1 MKNKVLKRVIS
12 LLLTALMVVSIIP
25 ISLIEVEAQSLSVQY
40 VTQRLEQLISQYR
53 GTYWSQSG
61 GPSSSWTG
69 SKIYAGSYQCNGF
82 AKMIFNEIF
91 GTGSIGSYNAEG
103 VGGYKKGSYY
113 PTPRYAKEL
122 CRTKDVSVT
131 NLKNLAQK
139 GRPGDFIQYS
149 WYNSSRGTYSQHSVI
164 LHSVTNTG
172 LYVFDC
178 NWDSKCGVQTHL
190 LSFDWLRRNARGF
203 SMYTS
208 TKYEDIAPPKS
219 PIPSIP
225 SFNYIS
231 TNNAAQWSNI
241 TMTWPAVSGAES
253 YTVAVRSN
261 TYNQDINVGGSTSYV
276 FKLAEAQKYD
286 FYVRSNN
293 SSGSSNWSSPVSC
306 TSYKPSTVKF
316 VDCDG
321 TVLSVQMVAY
331 GQNANPPVSPERQ
344 GYSFQGWEGSYYNIT
359 SDININATYRINT
372 YTVKF
377 LDKNGDVIGTPQKV
391 TYGSSAVEP
400 EDKNCPT
407 GYKFVGWDSD
417 LYKNVYTDASD
428 KTIIINGIYEWENYD
443 LPIVCTNQKANRQ
456 SDGYYINFD
465 LVNYDKAIT
474 RGRAIVSLKT
484 ESGKLVEMTESSA
497 FSIAA
502 GKTKSM
508 EVFVPCD
515 VVATKAEIIVVNSY
529 SSGVPVS
536 ESVACG
542 IPGASDWTDWSET
555 EPSNGNGTLE
565 VETKTQYQYR
575 DKELST
581 ASTKTKTGW
590 TFVKRTESVGN
601 WSSWQDSYIQNTE
614 TESIRREVSTRTV
627 QESYQQWGYVY
638 YHFYKPNGGNHG
650 WCPTNH
656 AGGTYHGTYYAWDQF
671 TWYKYSSCGSRD
683 LYQGYACDQCGAS
696 QYWFYNSGDSGYVTR
711 YRNKTQYQ
719 YRDIYYTY
727 HFYRW
732 LDWSDWSDTVY
743 TATDNRE
750 VNTRTLYRYKSA
762 NAGTEDNTGVT
773 KTITGKFSSDIV
785 SNIADKQITL
795 FVYRFDGASDY
806 TNEFVGQ
813 YLGKDVMDEQG
824 NYNFTFRLRQNPTAA
839 TGDYTVA
846 IGIEGTNNIIVIDTI
861 EAPKPV
867 YTVTFHDI
875 NGNVISTQSIEH
887 GEDAT
892 LPTTP
897 EVEGYDFI
905 GWDKSNAN
913 IKEDVEFYPNYEKQ
927 EITIVFVD
935 WSNQLI
941 KVQKYEYGAPIL
953 PPELEKVEGYD
964 FVGWDALLNNEL
976 VATKDMIITAE
987 YEKKSYKI
995 SFCDFD
1001 GEVIKEETVEYGGS
1015 AEAPELE
1022 TEDNIVF
1029 VCWQNAEDY
1038 AVVDSD
1044 AYIYPMYYY
1053 TETAE
1058 VPSVNYENGEYSE
1071 PISLELT
1078 SDDANAV
1085 IYYSINDGEELI
1097 YNGPVTIDR
1106 TCSVTYHAESLAK
1119 NPSEYETRYY
1129 CINSAGTPSKWMI
1142 YEDLPEDVKANH
1154 SDYIFE
1160 EAQGY
1165 RFKDTMSV
1173 ETKTAQSHLLS
1184 GGWKATGKLD
1194 VITSSWQDTKFEPN
1208 NDLIDFAIETQTV
1221 IDTTKTNYQYSHYKY
1236 TDASGKVVLS
1246 PVAVSGFDCTLEK
1259 IVLENKI
1266 TDIEFME
1273 DGTTMMFNYNGQQWF
1288 NQTKVNGTKTQY
1300 RTKYTSVEYYKWTD
1314 WEITAPGSGESREHE
1329 SEKVYRYA
1337 NKNHHIVTVVDEN
1350 ANVSYLLVEDGK
1362 NIDFSMFA
1370 DVEGYDF
1377 FGLFTDAD
1385 FKNQWTQEKTVRES
1399 CTLYSRY
1406 SPKSYTVVF
1415 QMQDGT
1421 EIDTQTVKY
1430 SESAV
1435 PPEAYKIKGHVFVG
1449 WDTDEYNC
1457 VTKDL
1462 VVSAKYVS
1470 EKEYARV
1477 EILGNETKPA
1487 YVGSMIQLVANITPA
1502 ELSDSALTWSSSDD
1516 SVATVDENGMV
1527 KCISA
1532 GVATITVKVN
1542 STNETDSCKII
1553 VNVDNTVNLVL
1564 GPQSYLVVDS
1574 LGYIRGLKAATNTVE
1589 EVKSHFTNYTLEFY
1603 NFEGK
1608 LLNDYEKVGTGT
1620 VVKLVEGENVV
1631 DEQTFIM
1638 TGDVTGDGWYDGQDA
1653 TIVACIAAG
1662 MLTVND
1668 VGEAAYIA
1676 ADCNY
1681 DGVIEQKDV
1690 ELLNKAGALISNVDQ
1705 NQPVED
1711 LEEDEDFV
1719 TYASLIDQTADIE
1732 IEIDDSD
1739 NIPAE
1744 PDEEI
1749 NTDPENGEN
1758 TDEDSTQQDAKV
1770 DIWKMILN
1778 FIKSVFEMLLAH
1790 IPSPLK

>member
-12 LLLTALMVVSIIP
+12 LLLTALIVVSIIP
-25 ISLIEVEAQSLSVQY
+25 VSLFTASAASYIFPVASNGGSYVSSRYGPRNGGYHLGVDIASYGRLNLNIVSVASGTVIGVANSCSCNYGTTRKCAHYNQY
-40 VTQRLEQLISQYR
+40 GNMVKIRNDDGTYAVYGHLLINSITVSYGQRVVAGQKLGLMGSSGYSSGTHLHFELRTNASIRNTNTCKNVNPDVMNYSYISQ
-53 GTYWSQSG
+53 
-61 GPSSSWTG
+61 P
-69 SKIYAGSYQCNGF
+69 
-82 AKMIFNEIF
+82 
-91 GTGSIGSYNAEG
+91 
-103 VGGYKKGSYY
+103 V
-113 PTPRYAKEL
+113 
-122 CRTKDVSVT
+122 
-131 NLKNLAQK
+131 
-139 GRPGDFIQYS
+139 
-149 WYNSSRGTYSQHSVI
+149 
-164 LHSVTNTG
+164 
-172 LYVFDC
+172 
-178 NWDSKCGVQTHL
+178 
-190 LSFDWLRRNARGF
+190 
-203 SMYTS
+203 
-208 TKYEDIAPPKS
+208 DIAPPKP

-225 SFNYIS
+225 LFNYIS
-231 TNNAAQWSNI
+231 TNNAAQGSNV

-293 SSGSSNWSSPVSC
+293 SSGSSNWSAPVSC

-316 VDCDG
+316 VDWDG

-344 GYSFQGWEGSYYNIT
+344 GYTFQGWEGSYYNVT

-536 ESVACG
+536 ESVYCG
-542 IPGASDWTDWSET
+542 IPGASDWTDWSEN

-601 WSSWQDSYIQNTE
+601 WSGWSWEPISAFTN
-614 TESIRREVSTRTV
+614 ESQKREVSTQYV
-627 QESYQQWGYVY
+627 LKSQQKQHYYLY
-638 YHFYKPNGGNHG
+638 YHYHN
-650 WCPTNH
+650 TNNRNVTH
-656 AGGTYHGTYYAWDQF
+656 LWTGDDRGHRLELTYPLNWVGT
-671 TWYKYSSCGSRD
+671 SSV
-683 LYQGYACDQCGAS
+683 
-696 QYWFYNSGDSGYVTR
+696 YNSDIGAKPAFYGYHTCDHGYTNVWYIPYWEAHEYDRVVSEEWANQYR
-711 YRNKTQYQ
+711 YRDTF
-719 YRDIYYTY
+719 YTY

-785 SNIADKQITL
+785 SNVADKQITL

-824 NYNFTFRLRQNPTAA
+824 NYSFTFRLRQNPTAA

-913 IKEDVEFYPNYEKQ
+913 IKEDVEIYPNYEKQ

-1022 TEDNIVF
+1022 TEENVVF

-1071 PISLELT
+1071 PISLELA
-1078 SDDANAV
+1078 SDDPNAV
-1085 IYYSINDGEELI
+1085 IYYSINDGEEMI
-1097 YNGPVTIDR
+1097 YNGPVLIDR
-1106 TCSVTYHAESLAK
+1106 TCSVTYRAESLAK

-1129 CINSAGTPSKWMI
+1129 CINSAGTPSKWML
-1142 YEDLPEDVKANH
+1142 YSELPEDVKANP
-1154 SDYIFE
+1154 DGYVLE

-1165 RFKDTMSV
+1165 RYKDIVSV
-1173 ETKTAQSHLLS
+1173 TSKLYQSDLVTD
-1184 GGWKATGKLD
+1184 GWKPTGNST
-1194 VITSSWQDTKFEPN
+1194 VITSDWFDNPCEEN
-1208 NDLIDFAIETQTV
+1208 YDAIDWIQETQTV
-1221 IDTTKTNYQYSHYKY
+1221 TDPTKTNYQYSRYKY
-1236 TDASGKVVLS
+1236 QNPVSLPNVSYKYFPTDDSNSTLLLTNGVYETI
-1246 PVAVSGFDCTLEK
+1246 TLEEK
-1259 IVLENKI
+1259 IS
-1266 TDIEFME
+1266 DIEFWE
-1273 DGTTMMFNYNGQQWF
+1273 DGTTLVFYHNGEPWF

-1300 RTKYTSVEYYKWTD
+1300 RTKHSSVEYYKWTD
-1314 WEITAPGSGESREHE
+1314 WDITAPGSGETREYE
-1329 SEKVYRYA
+1329 SEKVYRYT
-1337 NKNHHIVTVVDEN
+1337 NKNYHIVTVVDEN
-1350 ANVSYLLVEDGK
+1350 ANASYLLVEDGK
-1362 NIDFSMFA
+1362 NIDFSIFA

-1385 FKNQWTQEKTVRES
+1385 FKNQWTQEKSVRES
-1399 CTLYSRY
+1399 CALYSRY

-1421 EIDTQTVKY
+1421 EIDTQTVRY

-1487 YVGSMIQLVANITPA
+1487 YIGSMIQLVPNIIPA
-1502 ELSDSALTWSSSDD
+1502 ELSDSALTWYSSDD
-1516 SVATVDENGMV
+1516 SIATVDEKGMV
-1527 KCISA
+1527 KCVSA

-1574 LGYIRGLKAATNTVE
+1574 FDYIRGLKAATNTVE

-1620 VVKLVEGENVV
+1620 VVKLVEGEDVV

-1653 TIVACIAAG
+1653 TIVSCIAAG
-1662 MLTVND
+1662 MLTSND

-1681 DGVIEQKDV
+1681 DGEINQTDV
-1690 ELLNKAGALISNVDQ
+1690 DLLKKAGALISNIDQ
-1705 NQPVED
+1705 NKPVSE
-1711 LEEDEDFV
+1711 LETNSCYIEYVD
-1719 TYASLIDQTADIE
+1719 LIDQTSDVTIDVETKNEHDNDIDEPIPE
-1732 IEIDDSD
+1732 IVEK
-1739 NIPAE
+1739 E
-1744 PDEEI
+1744 PVEDV
-1749 NTDPENGEN
+1749 TDISWNLFN
-1758 TDEDSTQQDAKV
+1758 WLF
-1770 DIWKMILN
+1770 DIFKSIVG
-1778 FIKSVFEMLLAH
+1778 FIMSIIVA
-1790 IPSPLK
+1790 